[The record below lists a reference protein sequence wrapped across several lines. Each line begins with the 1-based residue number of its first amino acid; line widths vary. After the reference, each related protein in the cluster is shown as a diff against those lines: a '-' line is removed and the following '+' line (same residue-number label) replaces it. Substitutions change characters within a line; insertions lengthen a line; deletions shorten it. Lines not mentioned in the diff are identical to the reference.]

1 MTDPRPAD
9 PPLIGYTHIVYAL
22 HALSVLIGI
31 TGPATIVGSFIFG
44 LPSIIAVVMN
54 YVRRRDVAGTWL
66 GTHFTWQI
74 QTFWRSLIAIVIAG
88 VLSAPLVL
96 ALGLGILTFYLALVG
111 VGIWVIYRVARGW
124 LALREGR
131 SMPVGDGAATNRA

>member
-9 PPLIGYTHIVYAL
+9 SPLIGYTHIVYAL

-31 TGPATIVGSFIFG
+31 TGPATIVGSFVFG

-54 YVRRRDVAGTWL
+54 YVRRRDVAGIWL

-74 QTFWRSLIAIVIAG
+74 QTFWRALIAIVIAG

-96 ALGLGILTFYLALVG
+96 ALGLGILTFYLAVVV

-131 SMPVGDGAATNRA
+131 SMPVGDGAAPNRA

>member
-9 PPLIGYTHIVYAL
+9 PPLVGYTHIVYAL

-54 YVRRRDVAGTWL
+54 YARRREVAGTWL
-66 GTHFTWQI
+66 ESHFTWQI
-74 QTFWRSLIAIVIAG
+74 QTFWRALIAVVIALL
-88 VLSAPLVL
+88 LSAPLVL
-96 ALGLGILTFYLALVG
+96 VLFLGIATFYVALVG
-111 VGIWVIYRVARGW
+111 VGIWVIYRVGRGW

-131 SMPVGDGAATNRA
+131 SMPVGGAPAARA

>member
-9 PPLIGYTHIVYAL
+9 SPLVGYTHIVYAL

-66 GTHFTWQI
+66 ESHFTWQI
-74 QTFWRSLIAIVIAG
+74 QTFWRALIAIVIAG

-96 ALGLGILTFYLALVG
+96 ALFVGVVTFYLALVG
-111 VGIWVIYRVARGW
+111 VSIWVIYRVARGW

-131 SMPVGDGAATNRA
+131 AMPVVGSTTARA

>member
-1 MTDPRPAD
+1 MEFERTPEPS
-9 PPLIGYTHIVYAL
+9 LVTYTHLIYAL

-31 TGPATIVGSFIFG
+31 TGPATIVGSFVFG
-44 LPSIIAVVMN
+44 LPSIIVVVMN
-54 YVRRRDVAGTWL
+54 YARRSDAAGTWL
-66 GTHFTWQI
+66 GSHFTWQI
-74 QTFWRSLIAIVIAG
+74 QTFWRALIAIVIAG

-96 ALGLGILTFYLALVG
+96 LLGLGILTFYLALVG

-131 SMPVGDGAATNRA
+131 AMPVGGAASTRA

>member
-9 PPLIGYTHIVYAL
+9 SPLVGYTHIVYAL

-74 QTFWRSLIAIVIAG
+74 QTFWRALIAIVIAG

-96 ALGLGILTFYLALVG
+96 ALFLGILTFYVALVG

-131 SMPVGDGAATNRA
+131 SMPVGDGAAPNRA